1 VVDILDCFQTEMRAT
16 AGDAG
21 ASGDHRELVWLQRK
35 AQKGVREV
43 RQVEGRCL
51 GEGGVLEVT
60 GGSEFDRRSLQQ
72 WRTSASEL
80 DSLAASSSER
90 RGRGERG
97 VRGAL

>member
-1 VVDILDCFQTEMRAT
+1 MA
-16 AGDAG
+16 A
-21 ASGDHRELVWLQRK
+21 K
-35 AQKGVREV
+35 KGTKRVREM

-72 WRTSASEL
+72 WRTSASDL
-80 DSLAASSSER
+80 DSLAASSAER

-97 VRGAL
+97 EWGLYRGGIGG

>member
-1 VVDILDCFQTEMRAT
+1 LAAKKSTKR
-16 AGDAG
+16 
-21 ASGDHRELVWLQRK
+21 
-35 AQKGVREV
+35 VREM

-72 WRTSASEL
+72 RRTPASDL
-80 DSLAASSSER
+80 DSPAASSSGR

-97 VRGAL
+97 VRGLYRGGIGG